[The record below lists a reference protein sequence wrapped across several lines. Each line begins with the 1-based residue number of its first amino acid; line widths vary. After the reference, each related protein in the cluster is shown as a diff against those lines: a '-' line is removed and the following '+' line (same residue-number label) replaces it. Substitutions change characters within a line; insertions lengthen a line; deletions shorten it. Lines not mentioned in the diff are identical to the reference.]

1 MWDVTQANKNPPSGD
16 KRLRVRLMR
25 ALSLAGRWRVQRPG
39 LPKGARLAIRKL
51 HVFLVAG
58 EPSGDALGAAVM
70 TALRARVLQEASQ
83 RRAPVGAEG
92 SGAQGGGVRFSGVGG
107 PLMRR
112 AGLEVVFDMQDLAVM
127 GLWELLPH
135 IPRLLMRLRQARRA
149 ILAAHPDIVLTID
162 SKGFTFRL
170 LRSVSPR
177 NARAPWTTVHYV
189 APSVWAYKGDHAKTL
204 QFLSSRLDLLLILFP
219 FEDKYF
225 RQHVPTVCTGHPVF
239 ELERVRESVGDELP
253 PPRECCSDS
262 MRSAGATKLLLLP
275 GSRVQEIQANLPLM
289 LRALALLPREVLGEQ
304 VTILCANSRAAEDAI
319 RRVLGHF
326 EAEHNR
332 SPVRVSVV
340 VPDNPDERYNEM
352 KSNDLAIAVS
362 GTVTLELAAAGTPG
376 LVIYRGSFITEFVAK
391 KIAAVEY
398 VSLPNLL
405 TGKKVMPELLFT
417 ACSPKTIAHETL
429 RLLRDS
435 TARQGVF
442 CFVLCQ
448 AFSFLMSMPCSRN
461 TACTCVCVCECVCK
475 LSSLNACFTNDT
487 R

>member
-1 MWDVTQANKNPPSGD
+1 MNWKERVGRDSDRSGD
-16 KRLRVRLMR
+16 MQLRVRHMG
-25 ALSLAGRWRVQRPG
+25 ALSLAGRWREPRPAG
-39 LPKGARLAIRKL
+39 MRLAFRKL
-51 HVFLVAG
+51 HVFVVAG

-83 RRAPVGAEG
+83 RDASPDRAEG
-92 SGAQGGGVRFSGVGG
+92 SGTQGGDVRFSGVGG

-112 AGLEVVFDMQDLAVM
+112 AGLEVVFDMADLAVM

-149 ILAAHPDIVLTID
+149 ILAAQPDIVLTID

-239 ELERVRESVGDELP
+239 ELARVRESVGDELP

-289 LRALALLPREVLGEQ
+289 LRALALLPREVLGAQ

-319 RRVLGHF
+319 RRALGHF
-326 EAEHNR
+326 EGDHNR
-332 SPVRVSVV
+332 PPVRVSVV
-340 VPDNPDERYNEM
+340 VPNNPDERYNEM
-352 KSNDLAIAVS
+352 KSSDLAIAVS

-417 ACSPKTIAHETL
+417 ACSPKAIAHETL

-442 CFVLCQ
+442 CFMPCQ
-448 AFSFLMSMPCSRN
+448 AFFFLMSLLCSRN
-461 TACTCVCVCECVCK
+461 TACYPLVED
-475 LSSLNACFTNDT
+475 LL
-487 R
+487 

>member
-1 MWDVTQANKNPPSGD
+1 
-16 KRLRVRLMR
+16 
-25 ALSLAGRWRVQRPG
+25 
-39 LPKGARLAIRKL
+39 
-51 HVFLVAG
+51 
-58 EPSGDALGAAVM
+58 
-70 TALRARVLQEASQ
+70 
-83 RRAPVGAEG
+83 
-92 SGAQGGGVRFSGVGG
+92 VRFSGVGG
-107 PLMRR
+107 PLMQR
-112 AGLEVVFDMQDLAVM
+112 AGLEVVFDMADLAVM

-149 ILAAHPDIVLTID
+149 ILAAQPDIVLTID

-177 NARAPWTTVHYV
+177 NVRAPWTTVHYV

-219 FEDKYF
+219 FEDKFF

-239 ELERVRESVGDELP
+239 ELARVRESVGDELP
-253 PPRECCSDS
+253 PPRDGCSDS

-275 GSRVQEIQANLPLM
+275 GSRAQEIQANLPLM
-289 LRALALLPREVLGEQ
+289 LRALALLPREVLGQAQ

-319 RRVLGHF
+319 RRTLDHF

-332 SPVRVSVV
+332 PPVRVSVV

-352 KSNDLAIAVS
+352 KLSDFAIAVS

-376 LVIYRGSFITEFVAK
+376 LVIYRGALITEFVAK
-391 KIAAVEY
+391 KIAAVKY

-405 TGKKVMPELLFT
+405 TGKKVMPELLFA
-417 ACSPKTIAHETL
+417 ACSPEAIAHETL
-429 RLLRDS
+429 RHLRDS

-442 CFVLCQ
+442 GFVPRK
-448 AFSFLMSMPCSRN
+448 AVFFFILMKQSASSA
-461 TACTCVCVCECVCK
+461 TVISW
-475 LSSLNACFTNDT
+475 LSTLSH
-487 R
+487 